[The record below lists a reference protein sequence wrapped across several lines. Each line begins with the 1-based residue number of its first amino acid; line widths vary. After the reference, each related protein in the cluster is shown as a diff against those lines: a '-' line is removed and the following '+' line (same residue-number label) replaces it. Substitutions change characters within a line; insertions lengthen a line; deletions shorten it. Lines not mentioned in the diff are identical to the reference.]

1 MILRTL
7 AQITNPV
14 LPPSLGGGKNPDV
27 NQGGTSLGLLIS
39 NLVGALFVA
48 GFLLAFMQLI
58 IGGIQWITAG
68 GDKQALEKA
77 RNGITNA
84 IMGLVIVGAVYAI
97 MTLVGQFFG
106 IEITKLTIPSFNQ
119 INQ

>member
-1 MILRTL
+1 MDMRIL

-14 LPPSLGGGKNPDV
+14 LPKGLGGNNSDV
-27 NQGGTSLGLLIS
+27 HQGGTYLGKLIS
-39 NLVGALFVA
+39 SLVGALFVA

-58 IGGIQWITAG
+58 ISGIQWITAG

-77 RNGITNA
+77 RTGITNA
-84 IMGLVIVGAVYAI
+84 IMGLIIVAATYAI

-106 IEITKLTIPSFNQ
+106 IEITNLTIPSFNQ
-119 INQ
+119 

>member
-1 MILRTL
+1 MTLHTL

-14 LPPSLGGGKNPDV
+14 LPPSLGGGSNPDV
-27 NQGGTSLGLLIS
+27 NQGGASLGKLIS
-39 NLVGALFVA
+39 NLVGALFIA
-48 GFLLAFMQLI
+48 GFLLTFMQLI

-77 RNGITNA
+77 RTGITNA
-84 IMGLVIVGAVYAI
+84 IMGLVIVAATYAV

-106 IEITKLTIPSFNQ
+106 IEITNLTIPSFNQ
-119 INQ
+119 

>member
-1 MILRTL
+1 MNTRILS
-7 AQITNPV
+7 QIRNPV
-14 LPPSLGGGKNPDV
+14 LPPSLGGGPNPDV
-27 NQGGTSLGLLIS
+27 SQGGASLGKLIS
-39 NLVGALFVA
+39 NLVGALFIA
-48 GFLLAFMQLI
+48 GFLLTFMLLL

-77 RNGITNA
+77 RSGITNA
-84 IMGLVIVGAVYAI
+84 IMGLVIVAAAYAL

-106 IEITKLTIPSFNQ
+106 IEITKLTIPS

>member
-1 MILRTL
+1 MILHAL

-14 LPPSLGGGKNPDV
+14 LPDSLGGGKNPDV
-27 NQGGTSLGLLIS
+27 NQAGASLGKLIS
-39 NLVGALFVA
+39 NLVGALFIA
-48 GFLLAFMQLI
+48 GFLLTFMMLI
-58 IGGIQWITAG
+58 IGGIQWITSG

-84 IMGLVIVGAVYAI
+84 IMGLVIVGAAYAV

-106 IEITKLTIPSFNQ
+106 INITNLTIPSFNP
-119 INQ
+119 

>member
-1 MILRTL
+1 ML
-7 AQITNPV
+7 AQIRNPV
-14 LPPSLGGGKNPDV
+14 LPAGLGGPGSDV
-27 NQGGTSLGLLIS
+27 NQGGASLGKLIS
-39 NLVGALFVA
+39 SLVGALFIA
-48 GFLLAFMQLI
+48 AFLLAFMTLI
-58 IGGIQWITAG
+58 TNGLQWITAG

-84 IMGLVIVGAVYAI
+84 IMGLVIVAAAFAI

-106 IEITKLTIPSFNQ
+106 IDITNLTIPG

>member
-1 MILRTL
+1 MGIHLL

-14 LPPSLGGGKNPDV
+14 LPKSLGSGDTS
-27 NQGGTSLGLLIS
+27 QGGTALGKLIS
-39 NLVGALFVA
+39 GLIGALFVA
-48 GFLLAFMQLI
+48 AFLLTFMFLI

-84 IMGLVIVGAVYAI
+84 IMGLVIVAASFAL
-97 MTLVGQFFG
+97 MTLVGKFFG
-106 IEITKLTIPSFNQ
+106 IDLTALTIPSISQ
-119 INQ
+119 

>member
-1 MILRTL
+1 MGIHIL

-14 LPPSLGGGKNPDV
+14 LPSSLGSGNTD
-27 NQGGTSLGLLIS
+27 QGGTALGKLIS
-39 NLVGALFVA
+39 GLIGALFIA
-48 GFLLAFMQLI
+48 GFLLAFMFII

-77 RNGITNA
+77 RNGITHA
-84 IMGLVIVGAVYAI
+84 IVGLVIVAAAYAI
-97 MTLVGQFFG
+97 MVLVGQFFG
-106 IEITKLTIPSFNQ
+106 IDITHLKIPS